1 MMARSLFEAR
11 KASPSEPPINPVPI
25 IVILEIMVRTSRVD
39 PYLGANGHVDWHA
52 NCVPVRIE
60 KNAWFMPKPVFN
72 PDDAYAFESLL
83 GEDERLIMES
93 AREYAQ
99 TRLEPRALEG
109 NQEGIFHAEIPRELA
124 ELGLLGATIPEEYGG
139 AGTSYTAYGLI
150 ARELERV
157 DSGYRSFA
165 SVQSSLVMHP
175 IHAFG
180 TEEMRRKY
188 LPRLASAELIGCF
201 GLTEPDHGSDPG
213 SMTTSAVRGDGGWI
227 LNGAKMWITN
237 SPVADVAVVWAKARE
252 KGSDRGVIRGFVLEK
267 DMEGFSAPVTHNKMS
282 LRASHTGEIVMEDVF
297 VPDENMFPD
306 VTGLKGPFSC
316 LNNARYGIVWGTLGA
331 AENCFSRARQYVME
345 RKQFGYPLGA
355 MQLVQTKLANML
367 TDITQMQLLAWRL
380 GVLKDT
386 GTATPAMVS
395 LAKRNNCGKALD
407 IARIARDM
415 LGGNGIT
422 GEYRVIHHM
431 VNLESVNTYEGTY
444 DIHGLILGRE
454 LTGIQAFT
462 PRGNDL

>member
-1 MMARSLFEAR
+1 M
-11 KASPSEPPINPVPI
+11 
-25 IVILEIMVRTSRVD
+25 
-39 PYLGANGHVDWHA
+39 YLVSTVSTTI
-52 NCVPVRIE
+52 CVKTLMSKPFF
-60 KNAWFMPKPVFN
+60 NAEDIFH
-72 PDDAYAFESLL
+72 FESLL
-83 GEDERLIMES
+83 GEEERLIMET

-99 TRLEPRALEG
+99 TYLEPRALEG
-109 NQEGIFHAEIPRELA
+109 NQEGIFESEIPKEMG
-124 ELGLLGATIPEEYGG
+124 ELGLLGATIPEQYGG
-139 AGTSYTAYGLI
+139 VGASYTAYGLI

-175 IHAFG
+175 INAFG
-180 TEEMRRKY
+180 TEEMRLKY
-188 LPRLASAELIGCF
+188 LPKLATAELIGCF

-213 SMTTSAVRGDGGWI
+213 SMTTTALRADGGFI

-237 SPVADVAVVWAKARE
+237 SPIADVFIVWAKLKE
-252 KGSDRGVIRGFVLEK
+252 KAGDAGVIRGFVLEK
-267 DMEGFSAPVTHNKMS
+267 GMEGLSAPVTHNKMS
-282 LRASHTGEIVMEDVF
+282 LRASHTGEIVMDNVF
-297 VPDENMFPD
+297 VPEGNMFPD

-355 MQLVQTKLANML
+355 MQLVQTKLTNMV
-367 TDITQMQLLAWRL
+367 TDITQMQLLSWRL
-380 GVLKDT
+380 GELKDQ
-386 GTATPAMVS
+386 GQAVPAMIS
-395 LAKRNNCGKALD
+395 LAKRNNSGRALD
-407 IARIARDM
+407 IARVARDM
-415 LGGNGIT
+415 MGGNGIT

-454 LTGIQAFT
+454 LTGIQSFT